1 MKTKLIG
8 YYSIFLA
15 VTITAY
21 WIMTLS
27 SGSYPEGKI
36 EIAFHVFS
44 ELLMAFICLLGG
56 IFLLKKNKHGRNL
69 SIIGFS
75 MILYS
80 VLNAAGYFGERNE
93 LRLTIVFMA
102 LFLITSMALI
112 IQLELKK
119 WK

>member
-1 MKTKLIG
+1 MKTKIIG

-15 VTITAY
+15 ITITGY

-27 SGSYPEGKI
+27 FASYSEGKI

-44 ELLMAFICLLGG
+44 EILMAFICLLSG
-56 IFLLKKNKHGRNL
+56 ILLLKKNKHARNL

-93 LRLTIVFMA
+93 LSLTIVFIA
-102 LFLITSMALI
+102 LFVLTSIALI
-112 IQLELKK
+112 IQLEFKT
-119 WK
+119 

>member
-1 MKTKLIG
+1 MKTKIIG

-15 VTITAY
+15 IAITGY
-21 WIMTLS
+21 WIMTIS
-27 SGSYPEGKI
+27 SVSYPEGKI

-44 ELLMAFICLLGG
+44 EILMAFICLLSG
-56 IFLLKKNKHGRNL
+56 IFLLKKKKHARNL

-93 LRLTIVFMA
+93 LSLTIMFMA
-102 LFLITSMALI
+102 LFLLTSIALI
-112 IQLELKK
+112 IQLEFKT
-119 WK
+119 